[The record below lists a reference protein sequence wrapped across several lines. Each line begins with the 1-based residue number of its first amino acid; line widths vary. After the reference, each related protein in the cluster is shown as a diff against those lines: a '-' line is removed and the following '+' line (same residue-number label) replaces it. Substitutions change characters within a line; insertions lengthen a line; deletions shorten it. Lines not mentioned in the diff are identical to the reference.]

1 MSAIYIRGPA
11 LNFFPHTP
19 IEIPR
24 SANGLIA
31 ADTGSLADFWDDV
44 DGKLGESTSG
54 GIGCYIFSVRAGK
67 GVLPWYVGL
76 AVKQSFRKECFA
88 PHKLMHFNNVVAG
101 RRGTPVLT
109 LIPKYT
115 PNGKLVKPTGSTHR
129 DIVFLE
135 NLLISHCL
143 TRNRDLCN
151 KKDTKLLREMVVFG
165 LLNTPQ
171 GKMHS
176 SVADFRLLVGA

>member
-1 MSAIYIRGPA
+1 M
-11 LNFFPHTP
+11 NFFPHTP
-19 IEIPR
+19 FDIPR

-31 ADTGSLADFWDDV
+31 ADKRSLTDFWDGV
-44 DGKLGESTSG
+44 DDKLRDSVSG

-67 GVLPWYVGL
+67 GMLPWYVGL

-88 PHKLMHFNNVVAG
+88 AHKLMHYNNVVAG

-115 PNGKLVKPTGSTHR
+115 PNGKLVSPTGSKHR
-129 DIVFLE
+129 DIAFLE
-135 NLLISHCL
+135 NLLISNCL

-171 GKMHS
+171 GKIHS
-176 SVADFRLLVGA
+176 SVTDFRLLIGA